1 MNSFCIVFWLS
12 VNGRILYIIYSYY
25 TAISATG
32 VILLLCGQPT
42 LEPLS
47 LYVCPNETAVFSCR
61 DRQVRKIVWIA
72 EPYIA
77 KESPLVCVRNVY
89 DGIEL
94 PIECYKP
101 DEDDDHYSASITNI
115 TNINISGNSA
125 DMTAIITIHDITL
138 LRKQLKGSIVIIC
151 RTNSNTS
158 ASLTLA
164 GLK

>member
-1 MNSFCIVFWLS
+1 MC
-12 VNGRILYIIYSYY
+12 
-25 TAISATG
+25 T
-32 VILLLCGQPT
+32 
-42 LEPLS
+42 
-47 LYVCPNETAVFSCR
+47 
-61 DRQVRKIVWIA
+61 
-72 EPYIA
+72 
-77 KESPLVCVRNVY
+77 RNFN
-89 DGIEL
+89 DGIEGLEL

-125 DMTAIITIHDITL
+125 DMTAIVTIHDITL
-138 LRKQLKGSIVIIC
+138 LAIMRKQLKGSIVIIC